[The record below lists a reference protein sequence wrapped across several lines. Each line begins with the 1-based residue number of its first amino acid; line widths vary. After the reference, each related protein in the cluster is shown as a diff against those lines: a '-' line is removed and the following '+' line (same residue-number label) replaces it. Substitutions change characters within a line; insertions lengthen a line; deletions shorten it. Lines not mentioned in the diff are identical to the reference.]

1 MSPDLLEVVAPLFA
15 LAGVASA
22 ILIGIKMRYT
32 HIERARA
39 PSDAER
45 SAERLASATDALHD
59 EIRLLRDE
67 VQRLGER
74 VDFAERL
81 LERPKAGR
89 SDSGALPGKSG

>member
-1 MSPDLLEVVAPLFA
+1 MPPIILEALAPLI
-15 LAGVASA
+15 AGASVVSA

-32 HIERARA
+32 HIERMRA
-39 PSDAER
+39 PNDAAQ

-59 EIRLLRDE
+59 EVRLLRDE

-89 SDSGALPGKSG
+89 ADSGALPGKSG